1 MNVEINGQ
9 FQLLN
14 EGATVLD
21 IIQQFGIESKRMVV
35 ELNGHVVKR
44 SLWDKQSLSDNDR
57 IEILEFVGGG

>member
-1 MNVEINGQ
+1 M
-9 FQLLN
+9 LN
-14 EGATVLD
+14 EEATVFD